1 MRAEQA
7 KEDRLGLD
15 KLLEHQIMYPAE
27 KRRKEEKEK
36 QKERTHLP
44 SKGNGIGPSPQIY
57 KPVPNF

>member
-44 SKGNGIGPSPQIY
+44 SKGNHSCY
-57 KPVPNF
+57 VR